1 MTRTSSKASK
11 PADAAEPPLVPA
23 AFAAPSRSAS
33 RQPTPSAVASALVE
47 PARQA
52 GASGLVYMASSER
65 RAEEIGRALRQF
77 APDVEV
83 LVLSPWDCLPFDRAS
98 PSREVM
104 GRRCAVLR
112 CLGKGA
118 EGPRVLV
125 APAEALLQKVAPP
138 KALEAGWLQV
148 RKGERLT
155 REGLEAFAHA
165 AGYLT
170 DDRIDEPGEI
180 ALLGEVVDIF
190 PAAAEAPLRLRLSED
205 GEVLDI
211 RAYDPLSQRTDEELE
226 AATIGPASELVLDGK
241 HGQAVDRVAGIEHR
255 LAEHYAKLVTVLS
268 LTPKARLAADPSAP
282 SRVAGFCEQLED
294 AREARRLFGEEDP
307 PAPGLYLDRK
317 ALEAEIARRERL
329 DLDLETVVPIPIF
342 ALERNPGRAFAD
354 FVQGRL
360 EAGERVLLTGLPHEL
375 RALARAVKRGLDR
388 APDGTTDWAGILA
401 AEPGALLMAPFDL
414 DAGFTDPDAKLTVI
428 AAPDVMGGRVAK
440 RTAGAGLLAEP
451 ELRVGDVVIHEDHGL
466 GVLRAIEPVEVEGAV
481 RDAVRIEYH
490 GGAMLLA
497 PVEEFG
503 RIWRYGAEE
512 SAVSLDRLHTDAW
525 AKRRV
530 EISAEIDRT
539 AEELVALARARAEQ
553 TAPKLVPPA
562 GPYARVAARFPYP
575 ETPDQAAAIEAVL
588 EDLAAGR
595 PMNRLVCGD
604 VGFGKTE
611 VAIRAAAAAALC
623 GRQVAVAAPTTV
635 LARQH
640 FETFRRR
647 FAGLGVEVRQLSR
660 LVDTAEARAVKQG
673 LADGSVRIV
682 IGTHALVSK
691 DVAFADLGLVIIDEE
706 QRFGAKLKAQLRELA
721 PDLHVLT
728 MTATPIPRTLQA
740 AMVGVEDVSVIATP
754 PARRRPIRT
763 FLSPFDPATVRT
775 ALLRERRRR
784 GQSFLVVPRIED
796 IAPLRAQLAEIAPEL
811 TVRVAHGELPAEE
824 VDEVMVG
831 FAEGD
836 GDVLLATN
844 IIESGLDVPRAN
856 TMLVHRADMFGLA
869 QLHQLRGR
877 VGRGRAQGVA
887 YLLTEPDAELPE
899 ATQARLSTLVAF
911 DRLGSGLA
919 ISARDLDIRGGGDL
933 VGEAQTG
940 HVKLIG
946 AELYQRLLAR
956 AVRVA
961 KGEEAGDDWTPELN
975 LGLSGAIPE
984 AYVPDPTTRLNL
996 YGRVARFA
1004 EAAEVEA
1011 FREEIEDRFGP
1022 PPDEVVTLVDQA
1034 ELRVLARAAGVLR
1047 IDAGP
1052 KAVALTFRD
1061 ESAGEAAASGPDL
1074 SWRDGRLVL
1083 ARPTET
1089 AAERVE
1095 LTRKLLLD
1103 LTRPKRRAA

>member
-1 MTRTSSKASK
+1 VTKTSSKRSK
-11 PADAAEPPLVPA
+11 PADAAEPPLVPGA
-23 AFAAPSRSAS
+23 LSAPSRNTS
-33 RQPTPSAVASALVE
+33 RQPPPSAVAAALVE
-47 PARQA
+47 PARGA
-52 GASGLVYMASSER
+52 GPSGLVYVASSER
-65 RAEEIGRALRQF
+65 RADEIGRALRQF

-83 LVLSPWDCLPFDRAS
+83 LMLSPWDCLPFDRAS

-112 CLGKGA
+112 CLGRPA
-118 EGPRVLV
+118 ERPRVLV
-125 APAEALLQKVAPP
+125 AAVEALLQRVPP
-138 KALEAGWLQV
+138 PNALEPGWLEI
-148 RKGERLT
+148 RKGDRLT
-155 REGLEAFAHA
+155 REGLEAFAQT
-165 AGYLT
+165 AGYLA

-190 PAAAEAPLRLRLSED
+190 PAAAEAPLRLRLSQG

-211 RAYDPLSQRTDEELE
+211 RAYDPLSQRTEDEDLE
-226 AATIGPASELVLDGK
+226 SALIGPASELVIAKDGEPVERT
-241 HGQAVDRVAGIEHR
+241 GGLEHR
-255 LAEHYAKLVTVLS
+255 LADHYPKLVSVLS
-268 LTPKARLAADPSAP
+268 LLPKARLAADPSAP
-282 SRVAGFCEQLED
+282 SRTAGLCEQLED
-294 AREARRLFGEEDP
+294 AREARRLFGEEEL
-307 PAPGLYLDRK
+307 PAAGLYLDPK
-317 ALEAEIARRERL
+317 AFEAEAARRDRL
-329 DLDLETVVPIPIF
+329 DLELDAVAPIPIF

-354 FVQGRL
+354 YVQARL

-375 RALARAVKRGLDR
+375 RSLARAAKRGLDR
-388 APDGTTDWAGILA
+388 APDASTDWAGLRA
-401 AEPGALLMAPFDL
+401 AQAGALLMAPFDL
-414 DAGFTDPDAKLTVI
+414 DAGFTDPQAKLTVI
-428 AAPDVMGGRVAK
+428 AAPDVLGGRVAK
-440 RTAGAGLLAEP
+440 RTGAAGLLPEP

-466 GVLRAIEPVEVEGAV
+466 GVLRAIGPVAVEGAL

-525 AKRRV
+525 ARRRV

-539 AEELVALARARAEQ
+539 AVELVALARARAEQ
-553 TAPKLVPPA
+553 TAPKLVPPP
-562 GPYARVAARFPYP
+562 GPYARLAARFPYP
-575 ETPDQAAAIEAVL
+575 ETPDQSAAIEAVL
-588 EDLAAGR
+588 EDLASGR

-623 GRQVAVAAPTTV
+623 GKQVAVAAPTTV

-660 LVDTAEARAVKQG
+660 LVDTAEAREVKQG
-673 LADGSVRIV
+673 LAEGSVRIV

-691 DVAFADLGLVIIDEE
+691 DVAFAELGLVIIDEE
-706 QRFGAKLKAQLRELA
+706 QRFGAKMKAQLRELA

-775 ALLRERRRR
+775 ALMREKRRR

-796 IAPLRAQLAEIAPEL
+796 IEPLRAQLAQIAPEL

-831 FAEGD
+831 FAEGE

-877 VGRGRAQGVA
+877 VGRGRTQGVA
-887 YLLTEPDAELPE
+887 YLLTEANTEMPE
-899 ATQARLSTLVAF
+899 STRARLSTLVAF

-919 ISARDLDIRGGGDL
+919 ISARDLDIRGGGDI

-946 AELYQRLLAR
+946 TELYQRLLAR

-961 KGEEAGDDWTPELN
+961 KGEEQGAEWTPELN

-996 YGRVARFA
+996 YGRLARFT

-1011 FREEIEDRFGP
+1011 FREEIEDRFGAP
-1022 PPDEVVTLVDQA
+1022 PEEVGMLVDQA
-1034 ELRVLARAAGVLR
+1034 ELRVLARAAGVTR

-1052 KAVALTFRD
+1052 KAIALTFRD
-1061 ESAGEAAASGPDL
+1061 GRFGESAASAPDL
-1074 SWRDGRLVL
+1074 AWRDGRLVL
-1083 ARPTET
+1083 ARPTE
-1089 AAERVE
+1089 AAPERVE
-1095 LTRKLLLD
+1095 QTRKLLLD